1 MVIFLD
7 GEDRCSKDTLI
18 EKLRSVIVNP
28 KIQVMHESKPPR
40 DVDYLNWATR
50 HYDFMLRQARDNSV
64 NNVLIYNR
72 CHLGEVVWGP
82 KYRGYDAEFIFEMER
97 HYLSHIEDA
106 YLILLTDSADRL
118 MARDDG
124 KSLTESITELD
135 DVRREFTHAF
145 DKSCIKNK
153 MHIRLEEVA
162 FEDVF
167 DVVLNFIARSSV

>member
-18 EKLRSVIVNP
+18 EKLGSVIVNP

-106 YLILLTDSADRL
+106 YLILLTDTAERL

-124 KSLTESITELD
+124 KSLTKSTQELD
-135 DVRREFTHAF
+135 VVRDAFSVAF
-145 DKSCIKNK
+145 DKSCIRNK
-153 MHIRLEEVA
+153 LHVRLEDVA
-162 FEDVF
+162 FDDVF
-167 DVVLNFIARSSV
+167 PTVWSFINAKSE